1 MSHPHRPR
9 RGSIAFSP
17 RVRAKS
23 EVPRVRAWLETNS
36 PSIQGFA
43 GYKVGMTHIMMVD
56 DHPKSLTAGME
67 LAVPVTIIETP
78 PMKVAAV
85 RAYRKTS
92 FGPKAAGEVW
102 GNIDESLAKCRQ
114 VFKNH
119 DVEAATS
126 KITELIANDEIE
138 EIRVVAYTN
147 PAVVTGIPKKKPD
160 VMEIKVG
167 GKDISASF
175 KYAISMIGSEFNAA
189 DVLSDGGYVDISAI
203 TQGYGTQGPVKRWGI
218 QLQKAKHSRAGSV
231 RQIGTLGPWNP
242 SHISWRVP
250 QLGQTGYH
258 QRTEYNKRVLKIGK
272 DGSEVTPSGGFMN
285 YGIVRNSYILIK
297 GSVPGPS
304 KRLIRLRGAIRSKK
318 IYPTAK
324 PQIKHISTQSKQ
336 G

>member
-1 MSHPHRPR
+1 MSQPHRPR
-9 RGSIAFSP
+9 RGSLAFSP

-23 EVPRVRAWLETNS
+23 EVPRVRAWLETDS

-56 DHPKSLTAGME
+56 DHPKSITTGME
-67 LAVPVTIIETP
+67 LSVPVTIIETP

-102 GNIDESLAKCRQ
+102 GNVDEALAKCRQ
-114 VFKNH
+114 VSKNH
-119 DVEAATS
+119 DAEAATG
-126 KITELIANDEIE
+126 KISELIANGEIE

-147 PAVVTGIPKKKPD
+147 PVAVSGIPKKKPD

-167 GKDISASF
+167 GNDVSASF
-175 KYAISMIGSEFNAA
+175 EYATSMIGFEFSAA
-189 DVLSDGGYVDISAI
+189 DTLNDGGYVDISAI

-218 QLQKAKHSRAGSV
+218 QLAKGKHSRQGSL

-242 SHISWRVP
+242 SHINWKVP

-258 QRTEYNKRVLKIGK
+258 QRTEYNKRVLKIGE
-272 DGSEVTPSGGFMN
+272 DGSEVTPSGGFTN
-285 YGIVRNSYILIK
+285 YGVVRNSYIMIK

-304 KRLIRLRGAIRSKK
+304 KRLVRLRGAIRSNK
-318 IYPTAK
+318 IDPTAK
-324 PQIKHISTQSKQ
+324 PQIKHISTQSQQ

>member
-9 RGSIAFSP
+9 RGSLAFSP
-17 RVRAKS
+17 RIRAKS
-23 EVPRVRAWLETNS
+23 EVPRVRAWLEIDS

-43 GYKVGMTHIMMVD
+43 GYKVGMTHVMMVD
-56 DHPKSLTAGME
+56 DQPKSLTAGME

-102 GNIDESLAKCRQ
+102 GDIDEALAKCRS
-114 VFKNH
+114 VSNNH
-119 DVEAATS
+119 DAEAATG
-126 KITELIANDEIE
+126 KIAELIANGEIE

-147 PAVVTGIPKKKPD
+147 PAAVTGIPKKKPD

-167 GKDISASF
+167 GNDISASF
-175 KYAISMIGSEFNAA
+175 EYATSMIGSEFSAA
-189 DVLSDGGYVDISAI
+189 DTLHDGGYVDISAI

-218 QLQKAKHSRAGSV
+218 QLAKNKHSRAGSL

-258 QRTEYNKRVLKIGK
+258 QRTEYNKRVLKIGEN
-272 DGSEVTPSGGFMN
+272 GSEVTPAGGFTN
-285 YGIVRNSYILIK
+285 YGVVRNSYIMIK

-304 KRLIRLRGAIRSKK
+304 KRLIRLRGAIRSNKVD
-318 IYPTAK
+318 PAK